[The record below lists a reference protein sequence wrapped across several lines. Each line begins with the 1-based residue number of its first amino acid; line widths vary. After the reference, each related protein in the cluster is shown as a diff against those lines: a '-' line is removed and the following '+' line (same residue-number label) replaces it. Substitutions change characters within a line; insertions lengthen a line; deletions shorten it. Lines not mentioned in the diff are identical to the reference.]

1 MNLSGLETILHGV
14 SQYSTPLGKIWIVAL
29 FLFRILVLGIAAE
42 FVWKDERSDFECNTE
57 QPGCTNMC
65 YNYQFPISHIRLWT
79 MQMLF
84 VSTPTLLV
92 SAHVWHRKKRKV
104 QRITVGQEHLVR
116 GGLFWTYMLSL
127 SSRIC
132 FEVGFTWSFYQ
143 IYDGFTLLP
152 LVKCSVTPCPHT
164 VDCFVSR
171 PMEKTIFNY
180 FMFTGS
186 VLCTL
191 LATAELVF
199 LSTKHFVND
208 CCIKKS
214 PSRVYPHILMH
225 KLNSHLKPSAPDV
238 LNPSCRPSHAIEDE
252 KQEPEHTG

>member
-132 FEVGFTWSFYQ
+132 FELYSLGLNVGPAINCDPGVSQAGRFIIVNTWAIAGTMNKFRIPVRTYRGHS
-143 IYDGFTLLP
+143 ISSTAASSAN
-152 LVKCSVTPCPHT
+152 VATPQPC
-164 VDCFVSR
+164 
-171 PMEKTIFNY
+171 
-180 FMFTGS
+180 
-186 VLCTL
+186 
-191 LATAELVF
+191 A
-199 LSTKHFVND
+199 
-208 CCIKKS
+208 
-214 PSRVYPHILMH
+214 VY
-225 KLNSHLKPSAPDV
+225 K
-238 LNPSCRPSHAIEDE
+238 
-252 KQEPEHTG
+252 